1 MRLESKTLAITIIL
15 LTALLYIVAS
25 CTSRDARLGKLD
37 SIDSLMELN
46 PQAAYDSLCNSKEQM
61 TANNPKEISMRY
73 RLLMAKAQNK
83 LYLQMPSD
91 FLFQDVVNYYNAN
104 GTINEKMEARY
115 LYGCIYR
122 DLKNEAKAMFYFQE
136 AANIADTLSRT
147 CNYSILFRIYG
158 QIGDLYKSLYL
169 RHEAILAY
177 QKSSH
182 YALKANDK
190 QAWIQGMVQ
199 TATVYYTL
207 GDTTKAIKISNQC
220 EQLYRKEKMPQEA
233 IRVLPRR
240 IYFLLERHQYNKAKH
255 LMETYEC
262 ESGLFDKNGCIQQG
276 REHYYKAKGLYYLG
290 INRIDSAEC
299 YFHKLNKAGHIQE
312 ALNGLLTVYA
322 KLCLKDSILK
332 YSALCEKENDRAIN
346 SIQSEA
352 TQQVYNL
359 QNNLILQK
367 DIQRNKLQATIW
379 KIIVISVCVLFL
391 LIGLC
396 LFFIYREQETKR
408 LQKIKILNAAY
419 SQCQKQLAQAIS
431 DYNIAQTNNIAL
443 IEEKQKQITSLQE
456 KIKKLKILQNRV
468 NKKDM
473 QNVFRKSEIA
483 SVFKQKASPKM
494 GTPKPSDLEWQVL
507 EDSFAESFPRLYD
520 KMVQAKLSRQELQVC
535 LLILLQ
541 FDNSTMAVLMLT
553 NTNVICNVKK
563 RNNEKLFGEASATS
577 LAKNLIESC

>member
-1 MRLESKTLAITIIL
+1 MQKMKKSVAITI
-15 LTALLYIVAS
+15 LTLTTLLYMVAS
-25 CTSRDARLGKLD
+25 CTSKDARLGKLD
-37 SIDSLMELN
+37 GIDSLMEQN
-46 PQAAYDSLCNSKEQM
+46 PQAAYDSLCHSKEQM
-61 TANNPKEISMRY
+61 TANGPKEVSMRY

-91 FLFQDVVNYYNAN
+91 FLFQDVVNYYDAN

-122 DLKNEAKAMFYFQE
+122 DLKNKAKAMYYFQE
-136 AANIADTLSRT
+136 AANTADTLSRK

-158 QIGDLYKSLYL
+158 QIGDLYNSLYL
-169 RHEAILAY
+169 RHNAIVAY

-190 QAWIQGMVQ
+190 QAWIQGKVQ
-199 TATVYYTL
+199 IAAVYYTF
-207 GDTTKAIKISNQC
+207 GDITKAIKISNQC
-220 EQLYRKEKMPQEA
+220 EQLYRKEGMNKEA
-233 IRVLPRR
+233 IRVLPIR
-240 IYFLLERHQYNKAKH
+240 IYFLLERHQYNQAKH
-255 LMETYEC
+255 LMDTYEC

-290 INRIDSAEC
+290 INRIDSAEY
-299 YFHKLNKAGHIQE
+299 YFRKLNKAGHIRE

-332 YSALCEKENDRAIN
+332 YSTLCEKENDSIIN
-346 SIQSEA
+346 SVQSEA
-352 TQQVYNL
+352 TQQVNNL
-359 QNNLILQK
+359 QNHLILQK
-367 DIQRNKLQATIW
+367 DIQRNQLQATIW

-391 LIGLC
+391 LIVLC
-396 LFFIYREQETKR
+396 LFFIYKEKETKR
-408 LQKIKILNAAY
+408 LQKIKILNTAY
-419 SQCQKQLAQAIS
+419 AQCQKQLAQAIS
-431 DYNIAQTNNIAL
+431 DCNIAQTNILAL
-443 IEEKQKQITSLQE
+443 VEEKQKQITGLQE
-456 KIKKLKILQNRV
+456 KIKNLKMLQNRV

-483 SVFKQKASPKM
+483 SGFKQMASPKM
-494 GTPKPSDLEWQVL
+494 GTPKPSDVEWQTF

-520 KMVQAKLSRQELQVC
+520 KIVQAKLARQELQVC

-563 RNNEKLFGEASATS
+563 RTNEKLFGEASATS
-577 LAKNLIESC
+577 LTKNLIAAC